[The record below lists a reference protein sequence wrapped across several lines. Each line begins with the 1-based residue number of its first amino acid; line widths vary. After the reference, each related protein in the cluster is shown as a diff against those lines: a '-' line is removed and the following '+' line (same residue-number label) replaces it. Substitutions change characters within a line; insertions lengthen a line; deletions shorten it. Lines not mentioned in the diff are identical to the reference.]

1 MKTKTLLG
9 LALVAGLSVVP
20 AIRLFAEKTDKA
32 LLLLAEGASEAPA
45 GFESLFNGKDLTGW
59 KGKDGFWSVQDGAIT
74 GETKEKFAG
83 PNTFLVWQ
91 GGEPANFELRFKYKI
106 IGGNSGVQYRSKV
119 INEAAMQCGG
129 YQGDFEAGK
138 KYSGILYNE
147 QNVAGKRGIMAERGT
162 KVTWDKDNKQHV
174 EPLPMTSE
182 ELQKTI
188 KPEDWN
194 EYTIIADGN
203 HLVHKINGHTTVDVT
218 DESPDALKSGIIA
231 IQVHAGPPMKVQV
244 KDIWLKKM

>member
-1 MKTKTLLG
+1 MKHFLLG
-9 LALVAGLSVVP
+9 LVLLAGVVAIP
-20 AIRLFAEKTDKA
+20 AMSLFADD
-32 LLLLAEGASEAPA
+32 APA

-59 KGKDGFWSVQDGAIT
+59 KGKEGFWSVQDGAIT
-74 GETKEKFAG
+74 GETKEAFKG
-83 PNTFLVWQ
+83 PNTFLVYQ
-91 GGEPANFELRFKYKI
+91 GGDVADFELRFKYRI
-106 IGGNSGVQYRSKV
+106 YSGNSGVQYRSKL
-119 INEAAMQCGG
+119 INEEAMQVGG

-182 ELQKTI
+182 ELQSTI

-194 EYTIIADGN
+194 DYVIIADGN
-203 HLVHKINGHTTVDVT
+203 HLTHKINGHTTVDVT

-244 KDIWLKKM
+244 KDIFLKKL